1 MAKPLWSP
9 VGAPELLQLR
19 IRGSSDFT
27 ILVGKRLKEGCCTV
41 HQEALSYLHILR
53 VVVIVI
59 ATAIVISG
67 SDSDRGVDSDS
78 DIASTSHSHI
88 DSDGQVIVIML

>member
-1 MAKPLWSP
+1 
-9 VGAPELLQLR
+9 
-19 IRGSSDFT
+19 
-27 ILVGKRLKEGCCTV
+27 
-41 HQEALSYLHILR
+41 
-53 VVVIVI
+53 VI

-78 DIASTSHSHI
+78 YLASTSHSHI